1 MEQIALLSE
10 KINSLVN
17 EAEQMGIQGN
27 VEQAQGLMK
36 LCDQL
41 KEERENLRKQNDNSH
56 WSQVIYIYYSIQI
69 ISLNNFFFVFYDLRA
84 VLNVMRITDY
94 VCVCNSY

>member
-1 MEQIALLSE
+1 MELCFCFLFNNCLIFFIYFFCFQQSALSPAQTQRNMEQIALLSE
-10 KINSLVN
+10 KINSLVS

-41 KEERENLRKQNDNSH
+41 KEERESLRKQNDNSH
-56 WSQVIYIYYSIQI
+56 WSQVI
-69 ISLNNFFFVFYDLRA
+69 
-84 VLNVMRITDY
+84 
-94 VCVCNSY
+94 

>member
-1 MEQIALLSE
+1 MHIHFLFQPTSLSPAQTQRNMEQIALLSE

-17 EAEQMGIQGN
+17 EAEAAGIQGN

-41 KEERENLRKQNDNSH
+41 KEEREMLRKQNDNNH
-56 WSQVIYIYYSIQI
+56 WTQVMVTILLLFWSVYK
-69 ISLNNFFFVFYDLRA
+69 
-84 VLNVMRITDY
+84 T
-94 VCVCNSY
+94 